1 MSIPSFSATAPWRLP
16 WCAWR
21 ARRAA
26 RVWMICALVAFVLA
40 MGPLMQI
47 GGISTF
53 DLDGIKVN
61 IPLPFI
67 LFHYLPVFQANRV
80 PNRFSVIL
88 VLSLAMLIAHLL
100 ALLGRSVQ
108 KSNRSGL
115 RSGIARV
122 AFVLVP
128 LLLLLD
134 HLSVPLPLSDARTPA
149 IYQQLGNDSS
159 DYTILQLPLGW
170 RNSFGTLGAE
180 DTRVE
185 YYQAAHHKRILA
197 GNTSRNPPFKF
208 DYFASL
214 PVVTSLIALETYQI
228 VSPEQR
234 QADRAFPDEF
244 VRFFD
249 LRYVMVQP
257 PVKGRRPYDD
267 TRAATLQYLLDVL
280 PLDPAGEVDGVLIFR
295 VRRSAP
301 PEKLVVD
308 FGEPSSRLYR
318 GEGWDREEEISGER
332 ANWANAN
339 RAQIYLPVERVADF
353 RLSLSALAFAY
364 PGAPQQTLTA
374 LVNAN
379 TRLSPLSI
387 GGGWNTYTLD
397 IPASALHEGLN
408 SLTFDF
414 GYARAPRNLLAGST
428 DPRTLSVAVD
438 WLTWEPR

>member
-1 MSIPSFSATAPWRLP
+1 
-16 WCAWR
+16 
-21 ARRAA
+21 
-26 RVWMICALVAFVLA
+26 VLA
-40 MGPLMQI
+40 LGPLLQI

-80 PNRFSVIL
+80 PNRFSVLL

-100 ALLGRSVQ
+100 ALLGRAMHNTNQ
-108 KSNRSGL
+108 LGL
-115 RSGIARV
+115 RLGMARA
-122 AFVLVP
+122 AFALAP
-128 LLLLLD
+128 LLLVFD
-134 HLSVPLPLSDARTPA
+134 HLSVPLPLSDARIPD
-149 IYQQLGNDSS
+149 IYQQLGKESS
-159 DYTILQLPLGW
+159 DYSILQLPLGW
-170 RNSFGTLGAE
+170 RNSFGTQGAE

-214 PVVTSLIALETYQI
+214 PIVSSLIALESYQT

-234 QADRAFPDEF
+234 QADRAFANEF
-244 VRFFD
+244 VHFFD
-249 LRYVMVQP
+249 LRYVVVQP
-257 PVKGRRPYDD
+257 PVKGRHPYDD
-267 TRAATLQYLLDVL
+267 TRAAALQYLLDAL
-280 PLDPAGEVDGVLIFR
+280 PLDPAGEADGVLTFR
-295 VRRSAP
+295 VRRSALP
-301 PEKLVVD
+301 AKLVVD

-332 ANWANAN
+332 ANWADTN
-339 RAQIYLPVERVADF
+339 RAQIFLPVEQITNYQ
-353 RLSLSALAFAY
+353 LSLSALTFAY
-364 PGAPQQTLTA
+364 PGAAQQTLT
-374 LVNAN
+374 LVVNAN
-379 TRLSPLSI
+379 MRLSPLPIS
-387 GGGWNTYTLD
+387 GAWNTYTID

-408 SLTFDF
+408 VLTLEF
-414 GYARAPRNLLAGST
+414 GYARAPRDVLAGSE